1 MRLRFQG
8 DNRRVSHLSCLPTST
23 IFLENMADAAF
34 LQHLL
39 SQTQANITFLA
50 SQGYIPTTDAT
61 DMITRLATAHTKKAT
76 SPNTLASS
84 VQSLSIAPS
93 APTPAPVAEPPV
105 RRAVPVPPPRTQ
117 KAKALWA
124 YNEDGSVCLFLFC
137 ITITVSTR
145 LNLEGTQ
152 RPRLLIRRNHRNS
165 R

>member
-1 MRLRFQG
+1 
-8 DNRRVSHLSCLPTST
+8 
-23 IFLENMADAAF
+23 MADAAF

-117 KAKALWA
+117 NAKPEAL
-124 YNEDGSVCLFLFC
+124 
-137 ITITVSTR
+137 
-145 LNLEGTQ
+145 
-152 RPRLLIRRNHRNS
+152 
-165 R
+165 

>member
-1 MRLRFQG
+1 
-8 DNRRVSHLSCLPTST
+8 
-23 IFLENMADAAF
+23 MADAAF

-105 RRAVPVPPPRTQ
+105 RRAVPVPPPRNQ

-124 YNEDGSVCLFLFC
+124 YNEDGRVR
-137 ITITVSTR
+137 ITYLDVIS
-145 LNLEGTQ
+145 
-152 RPRLLIRRNHRNS
+152 LLIACDVGGERLIILGWRNCRDY
-165 R
+165 